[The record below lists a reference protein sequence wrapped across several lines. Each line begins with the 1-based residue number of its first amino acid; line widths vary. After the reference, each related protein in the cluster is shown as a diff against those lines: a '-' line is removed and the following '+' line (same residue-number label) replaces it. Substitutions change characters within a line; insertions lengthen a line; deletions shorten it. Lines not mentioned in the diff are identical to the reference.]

1 MIIDA
6 IVARALY
13 VDANF
18 SYLNIILLN
27 DFSHPKNLSTAL
39 LIFLYSSTL
48 YGLGFLPFLGFTG
61 MLGSQ
66 ETVIVIGLG
75 EAGNPLYE
83 IFKSNDSFK
92 VYGYNARKDVSPTSL
107 KNYLRTLISSI

>member
-27 DFSHPKNLSTAL
+27 DFSHPKNLSATDKFYL
-39 LIFLYSSTL
+39 SL
-48 YGLGFLPFLGFTG
+48 
-61 MLGSQ
+61 LGSLAVMHVIDAVLDFFADLLRRTTSSGQ
-66 ETVIVIGLG
+66 E
-75 EAGNPLYE
+75 E
-83 IFKSNDSFK
+83 
-92 VYGYNARKDVSPTSL
+92 R
-107 KNYLRTLISSI
+107 R

>member
-1 MIIDA
+1 MVLIVELISKFRSLRWMIIDA

-18 SYLNIILLN
+18 SYLNIIVLN

-39 LIFLYSSTL
+39 LILLYSSTL

-61 MLGSQ
+61 ILGS
-66 ETVIVIGLG
+66 IRRDSK
-75 EAGNPLYE
+75 PLLMN
-83 IFKSNDSFK
+83 S
-92 VYGYNARKDVSPTSL
+92 VSYAESA
-107 KNYLRTLISSI
+107 